1 MSGKMAVIFAGLC
14 FVGLSG
20 AAPPDSLSNGG
31 LPSSSGVIALNSLPN
46 PSATLATAAVAD
58 AKGTMVGAVHKII
71 LDASGQPQTVD
82 VTLLGSNA
90 VVAIAASQF
99 NYDQGHNV
107 LTAALDAQQIAAE
120 PPAPQG

>member
-1 MSGKMAVIFAGLC
+1 MTRRTAVILAGLC
-14 FVGLSG
+14 FVGLAG
-20 AAPPDSLSNGG
+20 AAPDTSL
-31 LPSSSGVIALNSLPN
+31 PTSSGVIALNSLPN

-71 LDASGQPQTVD
+71 LDASGKPQTVD
-82 VTLLGSNA
+82 VTLIGSNA
-90 VVAIAASQF
+90 VVAIAASEF

-107 LTAALDAQQIAAE
+107 LTAQLDARQIAAE